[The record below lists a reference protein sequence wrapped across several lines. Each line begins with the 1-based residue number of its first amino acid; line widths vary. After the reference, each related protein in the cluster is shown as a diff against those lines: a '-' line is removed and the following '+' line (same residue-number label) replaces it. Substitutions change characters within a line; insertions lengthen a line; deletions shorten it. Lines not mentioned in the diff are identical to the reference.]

1 MPIGKMNREGM
12 MANRRLNGL
21 VLAVCA
27 LVYSAT
33 ALSGPDARAQ
43 AAAPSKPMPAL
54 ALVDLSGYQ
63 QFLAK
68 YRGKPVLV
76 TFWATW
82 CEPCR
87 DEYPMIVKLAAQ
99 YAPQGLAV
107 FGVDMDDDA
116 DLHLVQHFLTQN
128 RPGFPN
134 IRQKPGIDLDAFYRG
149 VNPEWQG
156 TMPETVFYGRNGR
169 IVVHFVGE
177 KTRNDFDNAI
187 HLILATPSADASRNL
202 LPSGN

>member
-1 MPIGKMNREGM
+1 MS
-12 MANRRLNGL
+12 RRLCGL
-21 VLAVCA
+21 AFPICILIFSAVA
-27 LVYSAT
+27 L
-33 ALSGPDARAQ
+33 LGLNARAQ
-43 AAAPSKPMPAL
+43 NAAPPKPAAL
-54 ALVDLSGYQ
+54 QLIDLSGYQ
-63 QFLAK
+63 QTLAK

-99 YAPQGLAV
+99 YAPQGLSV

-116 DLHLVQHFLTQN
+116 DLHLVQHFLAQN
-128 RPGFPN
+128 RPRFPN
-134 IRQKPGIDLDAFYRG
+134 VRQKPGIDLDAFYRG

-156 TMPETVFYGRNGR
+156 TMPETVFYGRDGR

-177 KTRNDFDNAI
+177 KTRGDFENAI
-187 HLILATPSADASRNL
+187 RLILATPNVGASRNL

>member
-1 MPIGKMNREGM
+1 MAIGKMMRGEPIVY
-12 MANRRLNGL
+12 RHLRSLT
-21 VLAVCA
+21 LALCT
-27 LVYSAT
+27 LTSISA
-33 ALSGPDARAQ
+33 AAVGRAQ
-43 AAAPSKPMPAL
+43 TSAPPKPAAAPAL
-54 ALVDLSGYQ
+54 QLVDLAGYQ

-116 DLHLVQHFLTQN
+116 DMNLVRHFMTQN
-128 RPGFPN
+128 HPGFPN
-134 IRQKPGIDLDAFYRG
+134 VRQKPGIDLDAFYQG
-149 VNPEWQG
+149 VNPEWHG
-156 TMPETVFYGRNGR
+156 TMPETVFYGRDGR
-169 IVVHFVGE
+169 IVTSFVGE
-177 KTRNDFDNAI
+177 KTHDDFERAI
-187 HLILATPSADASRNL
+187 HLILSK
-202 LPSGN
+202 